1 MTCPN
6 SGEPLEQGK
15 AKIHVTPLNFFKVG
29 FSIQHF
35 LSNQSPKKNQFSNSG
50 SPDDAWSCKAYEL
63 IILKNRRKD

>member
-29 FSIQHF
+29 FSFQHF
-35 LSNQSPKKNQFSNSG
+35 LSNQCPKKINFQIAVHQMTLGAAKPMN
-50 SPDDAWSCKAYEL
+50 
-63 IILKNRRKD
+63 